1 MDVRIKQFTIETIPS
16 DLYFNPIFCKRYGD
30 NQIWCIELHYGRPCY
45 EPLDVLKVAV
55 NSTKKFL
62 KNYQDNNNELCIFKM
77 IAHIQMEFDE
87 DATRYP
93 FFIVKLPSRS
103 NEINKTSNIE
113 TILNSVIE
121 DMYEMINNFKADWDG
136 WILNVVKKVDLT
148 VLDKI
153 SS

>member
-30 NQIWCIELHYGRPCY
+30 YQIWCIELPYGRPCY

-87 DATRYP
+87 DANRYP
-93 FFIVKLPSRS
+93 FSSLNYEVDQMKL
-103 NEINKTSNIE
+103 IKLIT
-113 TILNSVIE
+113 LKL
-121 DMYEMINNFKADWDG
+121 Y
-136 WILNVVKKVDLT
+136 LT
-148 VLDKI
+148 V
-153 SS
+153 